1 MVLFKKGAVAAAA
14 VLICLLLLS
23 CLGLSA
29 VSYAGVQ
36 RSSYC
41 IVLDAGHGGVDP
53 GVLGTVSG
61 VKESDVNLKIVQKL
75 QGLFADAGFRVVLTR
90 KNQGGL
96 YGLPTQGYKRRDME
110 KRREIIQ
117 EAQPNLVI
125 SVHQNNFL
133 ADRTRYGGQVFF
145 REGDENSVAF
155 AECIQPRLNGLSG
168 RDVAALKGDFF
179 MLECTDA
186 PSVLV
191 ECGFLS
197 NAREELLLLSDEY
210 QNKIADAI
218 FKGTLSY
225 LC

>member
-1 MVLFKKGAVAAAA
+1 MILLKKGAIAAAA
-14 VLICLLLLS
+14 VLICFLLLS

-29 VSYAGVQ
+29 VSYAGAQ
-36 RSSYC
+36 RSSYY
-41 IVLDAGHGGVDP
+41 IVLDAGHGGIDP
-53 GVLGTVSG
+53 GVLGSGSG

-75 QGLFADAGFRVVLTR
+75 QSLFVDAGFGVVLTR

-117 EAQPNLVI
+117 KAQPNLVI

-145 REGDENSVAF
+145 WEGDENSVAF
-155 AECIQPRLNGLSG
+155 AECIQFRLNSLSG
-168 RDVAALKGDFF
+168 RDVSALKGDFF

-197 NAREELLLLSDEY
+197 NAREEQLLITDEY
-210 QNKIADAI
+210 QNKIAEAI
-218 FKGTLSY
+218 FQGTIAY

>member
-1 MVLFKKGAVAAAA
+1 MILLKKGAIAAAA
-14 VLICLLLLS
+14 VLICFLLLS

-29 VSYAGVQ
+29 VSYAGAQ

-41 IVLDAGHGGVDP
+41 IVLDAGHGGIDP
-53 GVLGTVSG
+53 GVLGSGSG

-75 QGLFADAGFRVVLTR
+75 QSLFADAGFGVVLTR

-117 EAQPNLVI
+117 KAQPNLVI

-133 ADRTRYGGQVFF
+133 ADHTRYGGQVFF

-155 AECIQPRLNGLSG
+155 AECIQFRLNSLSG
-168 RDVAALKGDFF
+168 RDVSALKGDFF

-197 NAREELLLLSDEY
+197 NAREEQLLITDEY
-210 QNKIADAI
+210 QNKIAEAI
-218 FKGTLSY
+218 FQGTIAY

>member
-1 MVLFKKGAVAAAA
+1 MILLKKGAIAAAA
-14 VLICLLLLS
+14 VLICFLLLS

-29 VSYAGVQ
+29 VSYAGAQ
-36 RSSYC
+36 RSSYY
-41 IVLDAGHGGVDP
+41 IVLDAGHGGIDP
-53 GVLGTVSG
+53 GVLGSGSG

-75 QGLFADAGFRVVLTR
+75 QSLFADAGFGVVLTR

-117 EAQPNLVI
+117 KAQPNLVI

-155 AECIQPRLNGLSG
+155 AKCIQFRLNSLSG
-168 RDVAALKGDFF
+168 RDVSALKGDFF

-197 NAREELLLLSDEY
+197 NAREEQLLITDEY
-210 QNKIADAI
+210 QNKIAEAI
-218 FKGTLSY
+218 FQGTIAY

>member
-1 MVLFKKGAVAAAA
+1 MILLKKGAIAAAA
-14 VLICLLLLS
+14 VLICFLLLS

-29 VSYAGVQ
+29 VSYAGAQ
-36 RSSYC
+36 RSSYY
-41 IVLDAGHGGVDP
+41 IVLDAGHGGIDP
-53 GVLGTVSG
+53 GVLGSGSG

-75 QGLFADAGFRVVLTR
+75 QSLFADAGFGVVLTR

-117 EAQPNLVI
+117 KAQPNLVI

-155 AECIQPRLNGLSG
+155 AECIQFRLNSLSG
-168 RDVAALKGDFF
+168 RDVSALKGDFF

-197 NAREELLLLSDEY
+197 NAREEQLLITDEY
-210 QNKIADAI
+210 QNKIAEAI
-218 FKGTLSY
+218 FQGTIAY

>member
-1 MVLFKKGAVAAAA
+1 M
-14 VLICLLLLS
+14 
-23 CLGLSA
+23 
-29 VSYAGVQ
+29 
-36 RSSYC
+36 
-41 IVLDAGHGGVDP
+41 
-53 GVLGTVSG
+53 
-61 VKESDVNLKIVQKL
+61 
-75 QGLFADAGFRVVLTR
+75 
-90 KNQGGL
+90 
-96 YGLPTQGYKRRDME
+96 PTQGYKRRDME

-133 ADRTRYGGQVFF
+133 ADRMRYGGQVFF

-155 AECIQPRLNGLSG
+155 AECIQPRLNELSG

-197 NAREELLLLSDEY
+197 NAREEQLLLSDEY
-210 QNKIADAI
+210 QNKIAGAI

>member
-1 MVLFKKGAVAAAA
+1 M
-14 VLICLLLLS
+14 
-23 CLGLSA
+23 
-29 VSYAGVQ
+29 
-36 RSSYC
+36 
-41 IVLDAGHGGVDP
+41 LDAGHGGIDP
-53 GVLGTVSG
+53 GVLGSGSG

-75 QGLFADAGFRVVLTR
+75 QSLFADAGFGVVLTR

-117 EAQPNLVI
+117 KAQPNLVI

-155 AECIQPRLNGLSG
+155 AECIQFRLNSLSG
-168 RDVAALKGDFF
+168 RDVSALKGDFF

-197 NAREELLLLSDEY
+197 NAREEQLLITDEY
-210 QNKIADAI
+210 QNKIAEAI
-218 FKGTLSY
+218 FQGTIAY

>member
-1 MVLFKKGAVAAAA
+1 MILLKKGAIAAAA
-14 VLICLLLLS
+14 VLICFLLLS

-29 VSYAGVQ
+29 VSYAGAQ

-41 IVLDAGHGGVDP
+41 IALDAGHGGIDP
-53 GVLGTVSG
+53 GVLGSGSG

-75 QGLFADAGFRVVLTR
+75 QSLFADAGFGVVLTR

-117 EAQPNLVI
+117 KAQPNLVI

-155 AECIQPRLNGLSG
+155 AECIQFRLNSLSG
-168 RDVAALKGDFF
+168 RDVSALKGDFF

-197 NAREELLLLSDEY
+197 NAREEQLLITDEY
-210 QNKIADAI
+210 QNKIAEAI
-218 FKGTLSY
+218 FQGTIAY

>member
-1 MVLFKKGAVAAAA
+1 MILLKKGAIAAAA
-14 VLICLLLLS
+14 VLICFLLLS

-29 VSYAGVQ
+29 VSYAGAQ

-41 IVLDAGHGGVDP
+41 IVLDAGHGGIDP
-53 GVLGTVSG
+53 GVLGSGSG

-75 QGLFADAGFRVVLTR
+75 QSLFVDAGFGVVLTR

-117 EAQPNLVI
+117 KAQPNLVI

-155 AECIQPRLNGLSG
+155 AECIQFRLNSLGG
-168 RDVAALKGDFF
+168 RDVSALKGDFF

-197 NAREELLLLSDEY
+197 NAREEQLLITDEY
-210 QNKIADAI
+210 QNKIAEAI
-218 FKGTLSY
+218 FQGTIAY